1 MNSYSTIITSLVGI
15 FLGWLLKVFSDNVST
30 RYAERKHINKLIFLF
45 YKLNSLIEYFLINYE
60 IYKISKVL
68 ENSIKRLAES
78 NSKIPY
84 DNVLK
89 EMREII
95 KVLAEMDPIFAYD
108 LEAYITA
115 MEHILDLAKSE
126 DHLSQLMEDGDIF
139 KVILKLRNQQSVL
152 LERLSKFRNY
162 IRNIGKKKDIL
173 EAGMRDE
180 SIINLMR
187 GVSKDKN
194 SHSM

>member
-84 DNVLK
+84 NNVLK

-126 DHLSQLMEDGDIF
+126 DHLSQLMEDRDIF

-194 SHSM
+194 PHSM

>member
-1 MNSYSTIITSLVGI
+1 M
-15 FLGWLLKVFSDNVST
+15 GWLLKVFSDNVST